1 MNKVIKFSADWCG
14 PCKVYKPNY
23 TKFAEEVSGK
33 GIDVLDLDVDKNSD
47 EASKY
52 GVRSIPLTLFI
63 KDGEVVDKISG
74 VIPTSA
80 LLDKYAAVYQN

>member
-1 MNKVIKFSADWCG
+1 MNKVIKFSAAWCG

-23 TKFAEEVSGK
+23 KKFADEVSGK
-33 GIDVLDLDVDKNSD
+33 GIDVLDLDVDTNSD

-74 VIPTSA
+74 VIPTST
-80 LLDKYAAVYQN
+80 LLEKYAEVYQN

>member
-1 MNKVIKFSADWCG
+1 MNKVIKFSATWCG
-14 PCKVYKPNY
+14 PCKAYTPNY
-23 TKFAEEVSGK
+23 KKFAEEVSGK
-33 GIDVLDLDVDKNSD
+33 GIDVLDLDVDTNSD

-74 VIPTSA
+74 VIPTST
-80 LLDKYAAVYQN
+80 LLEKYAEVYQN

>member
-1 MNKVIKFSADWCG
+1 MNKIIKFSADWCG

-23 TKFAEEVSGK
+23 KKFADEVSGK
-33 GIDVLDLDVDKNSD
+33 GIDVLDLDVDTNSD

-63 KDGEVVDKISG
+63 KDGKVVDKMAGI
-74 VIPTSA
+74 ITTEK
-80 LLDKYAAVYQN
+80 LLDKYTEVYQN